1 MNKSIIKTNKCT
13 KNDFKEEDI
22 KLESFDE
29 QKVEFSLDE
38 FKTQWYAMQK
48 KRKGTKDMH
57 NSIETMLKQNNFELI
72 HWTNQYF
79 GIVTQYH
86 CAWTRANAGEFVA
99 YVSVLFIFMFICMQQ
114 GNKVGDTALSHWQFH
129 CDWKSVCVAYW
140 HLVFNMLL
148 HCTFH
153 SKHSKCTLHVNINL
167 FVNV

>member
-29 QKVEFSLDE
+29 QKVEFSFDE

-57 NSIETMLKQNNFELI
+57 TIASKRCWNKIISNWYTEQIN
-72 HWTNQYF
+72 F
-79 GIVTQYH
+79 GIVKQYH

-153 SKHSKCTLHVNINL
+153 SKHSKCT
-167 FVNV
+167 